1 MVKFAATLLCK
12 SHTCLRLPTTHR
24 AKANASFSVAV
35 MALAA
40 PQPQLSPDPNGA
52 DNVGNGAGLQ
62 FITGGCLSDADCAS
76 GCCAGLAS
84 GDAVCSGPAVSFAQ
98 GKQGCGFGGAA
109 AGGDNVDED
118 AGNANNGNVGNGNND
133 AGNNN
138 GAGNGAATGAGNG
151 QGTQFI
157 TGPCLSDADCASGCC
172 AGRVGS
178 DTAACSAVLVA
189 NESGKTGC
197 GFGA

>member
-1 MVKFAATLLCK
+1 MVKFAATLL
-12 SHTCLRLPTTHR
+12 
-24 AKANASFSVAV
+24 FAV

-118 AGNANNGNVGNGNND
+118 AGNGNNDNNVGNGNNN
-133 AGNNN
+133 AGNNNGAGN

-151 QGTQFI
+151 AGTQFI